1 MSEPSAAVYV
11 DLAGETHLA
20 GFLWVADARGRTTA
34 TFRYADSWLEHPSRF
49 AIDPNLGVETPGPF
63 HKQRLF
69 GALAD
74 SAPDRWGR
82 TLMARAE
89 RLRAREAGGAPRA
102 LRDIDYL
109 LGVSDLARQGALR
122 FALEEGGPFVA
133 PSDAAAIPPLVE
145 LPTLLAAAQ
154 GFLDNPDHADDL
166 RTLLAP
172 GSSLGGARPKA
183 SVRRSDGQLGI
194 AKFPRNDDGCSVCAW
209 ECVALELAREAGIDT
224 AEAELHRVDDR
235 QVLLLSRFD
244 RVGNNRVPFLSAL
257 SVLDAVDGD
266 RHSYLD
272 IADAIRR
279 FGAATR
285 SDLEQLWRRLVF
297 NVLISNTD
305 DHLRNH
311 GFLYA
316 GEGGWRL
323 SPAYDLNP
331 VPLDFGPRFLVT
343 AIGENIDD
351 TSASLELAFDVAV
364 YFDLEQE
371 QARTIA
377 REVAEACAQW
387 RDRAGAHGLG
397 GSEIDLMRTAFEH
410 DERDTALGLR

>member
-1 MSEPSAAVYV
+1 MSQPSTVVYV
-11 DLAGETHLA
+11 DLGGETHLA
-20 GFLWVADARGRTTA
+20 GFLWVADAPGRTTA
-34 TFRYADSWLEHPSRF
+34 TFRYAESWLEHPSRF
-49 AIDPNLGVETPGPF
+49 AIDPILGIESSGPF

-82 TLMARAE
+82 TLIARAE
-89 RLRAREAGGAPRA
+89 RLRARQEGRAPRA

-109 LGVSDLARQGALR
+109 LGVADLARQGALR
-122 FALEEGGPFVA
+122 FAIEEGGPFVA
-133 PSDAAAIPPLVE
+133 PSGTAAIPPLVE

-154 GFLDNPDHADDL
+154 GFLDNPEDVDDL
-166 RTLLAP
+166 RILLAP

-183 SVRRSDGQLGI
+183 SVRRSDGQLVI
-194 AKFPRNDDGCSVCAW
+194 AKFPRNDDAYSLCAW

-224 AEAELHRVDDR
+224 ADAELHTVDDQ

-244 RVGNNRVPFLSAL
+244 RVGQERVPFLSAL
-257 SVLDAVDGD
+257 SMLDAVDGD
-266 RHSYLD
+266 RRSYLD
-272 IADAIRR
+272 IADVIRR
-279 FGAATR
+279 YGAATR
-285 SDLEQLWRRLVF
+285 SDLEQLWRRLAF

-331 VPLDFGPRFLVT
+331 VPLDLGPRFLST
-343 AIGENIDD
+343 AIGENVDD
-351 TSASLELAFDVAV
+351 TSASLELAFEVAV

-371 QARTIA
+371 QARAIA
-377 REVAEACAQW
+377 REVAHACSQW
-387 RDRAGAHGLG
+387 RDRARAHGVT
-397 GSEIDLMRTAFEH
+397 GSEIDLVSSAFEH
-410 DERDTALGLR
+410 EDLDVALE